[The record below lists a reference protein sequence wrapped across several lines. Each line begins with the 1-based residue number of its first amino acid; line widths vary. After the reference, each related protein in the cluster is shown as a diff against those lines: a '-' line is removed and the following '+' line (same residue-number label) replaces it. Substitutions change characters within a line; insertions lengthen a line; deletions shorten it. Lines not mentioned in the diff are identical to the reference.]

1 MMDDCRCNRDRR
13 RVSHRVN
20 MGVKSR
26 EPALKYSN
34 SDVNNDVNNLFL
46 VYNVLTRYKRLVIR
60 VELQTVHFEHP
71 DEPTCKV
78 TDRSL
83 YKL

>member
-1 MMDDCRCNRDRR
+1 MMDDCHCNGDRR

-34 SDVNNDVNNLFL
+34 SHVNSDVNNLFL
-46 VYNVLTRYKRLVIR
+46 VYDLLTRYTILTIR
-60 VELQTVHFEHP
+60 VELPIVLFEHP
-71 DEPTCKV
+71 DAPTCKV